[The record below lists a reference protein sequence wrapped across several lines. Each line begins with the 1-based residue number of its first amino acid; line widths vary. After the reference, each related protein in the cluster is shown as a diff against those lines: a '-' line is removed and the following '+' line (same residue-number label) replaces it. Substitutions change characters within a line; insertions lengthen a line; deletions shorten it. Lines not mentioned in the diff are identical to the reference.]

1 VEGGEGRQLENTTAV
16 CLLKHVQ
23 FLQDVKG
30 SEVSL
35 HYLRTKDEK
44 EIDFGIAKKD
54 SLISC
59 IEVKLSDEG
68 VSPSLRYFK
77 EKIPGVLAL
86 QLVHNARHD
95 HVVGGVSLMRAG
107 HWLSQLDA

>member
-1 VEGGEGRQLENTTAV
+1 M
-16 CLLKHVQ
+16 Q

-30 SEVSL
+30 SEIAL
-35 HYLRTKDEK
+35 HYLRTKDGK
-44 EIDFGIAKKD
+44 EIDFAIAKKD

-68 VSPSLRYFK
+68 ISPHLRYFK
-77 EKIPGVLAL
+77 EKIPDILAL

-95 HVVGGVSLMRAG
+95 HIVNGVSLMRAG
-107 HWLSQLDA
+107 HWLAQLDA